1 VGESELKVSGCR
13 RQVADDKIKL
23 SCLERLP
30 RPTACRLS
38 FSGGTSV
45 GEQGVGFRLEQ
56 RTMNLELRILI
67 MKKLIKTG
75 YGIVL
80 SGFLL
85 IFNIIPS
92 FSQEGL
98 TLDEALKI
106 AESNSPSMKKVRLN
120 LVRSQENL
128 NAQNAAL
135 KSQFSLSINP
145 IGYSQ
150 IRAFND
156 LISKWNST
164 RTTESYGL
172 FTISQPIVLTDA
184 RVSLVNRFG
193 YKDSYS
199 EYTDLTTKGFS
210 NDLSLNLE
218 QPLFTYNR
226 TKLQLK
232 ELQLA
237 LENAQLNYAI
247 QLLSLENYVTQAFY
261 YVYQQQ
267 QGLDIASQA
276 YRNMQQSYEIIKNK
290 VDAGI
295 SAREEMFQAELNL
308 ATTKS
313 DFENKQVTL
322 ENAKDDFKLLIGMS
336 LFDDIMVLPN
346 ITVDTVQIDIAF
358 AIEQGLGNRMEI
370 RQRKISI
377 ETSEFD
383 LIQTKA
389 LNEFKGS
396 LGLSVGLFGDNE
408 KFGNVYDNP
417 TDNESVSLSLTIPL
431 WDWGERR
438 SRIKATEASIETE
451 NINLEE
457 EKNNITLDI
466 RKVYRNL
473 LNLQNQIGIA
483 KQNVTNAQLTY
494 DLNLEKYKNGD
505 LTGMDLNIFQNQ
517 LSEKQLS
524 YTNSLISYKLELLN
538 LKIQTLYDFEKKV
551 PVTPVTTI
559 EE

>member
-1 VGESELKVSGCR
+1 MKREV
-13 RQVADDKIKL
+13 KIG
-23 SCLERLP
+23 S
-30 RPTACRLS
+30 
-38 FSGGTSV
+38 
-45 GEQGVGFRLEQ
+45 
-56 RTMNLELRILI
+56 RIIYLFI
-67 MKKLIKTG
+67 L
-75 YGIVL
+75 
-80 SGFLL
+80 F
-85 IFNIIPS
+85 IFNILSS
-92 FSQEGL
+92 FSQKGL
-98 TLDEALKI
+98 MLEEALQI
-106 AESNSPSMKKVRLN
+106 AEANSPSMKKTRLS

-135 KSQFSLSINP
+135 KSNFSLSVNP

-150 IRAFND
+150 NRAFND

-164 RTTESYGL
+164 RTTESFGL

-210 NDLSLNLE
+210 NELSLNLD

-226 TKLQLK
+226 TRLQLR

-237 LENAQLNYAI
+237 LENAKLYYAI
-247 QLLSLENYVTQAFY
+247 QLLSLEKLVTQAYY

-267 QGLDIASQA
+267 QSLDIANQA
-276 YRNMQQSYEIIKNK
+276 YQNMQQSYEVIKNK

-313 DFENKQVTL
+313 DFENKQVSL

-336 LFDDIMVLPN
+336 LFDDLMVLPD
-346 ITVDTVQIDIAF
+346 ISVDTIQIDIAF
-358 AIEQGLGNRMEI
+358 AIDQGLASRMEI
-370 RQRKISI
+370 RQREISI

-389 LNEFKGS
+389 LNEFRGS

-408 KFGNVYDNP
+408 KFGNVYENP
-417 TDNESVSLSLTIPL
+417 TDNESVSLSFTIPL
-431 WDWGERR
+431 WDWGERK

-451 NINLEE
+451 IISLEE

-483 KQNVTNAQLTY
+483 RQSVTNAQLTY

-505 LTGMDLNIFQNQ
+505 LTGMDLNIYQNQ

-524 YTNSLISYKLELLN
+524 STNSLISYKLELLN
-538 LKIQTLYDFEKKV
+538 LKIQTLYDFEKKE
-551 PVTPVTTI
+551 PVTPVMTLDK
-559 EE
+559 